1 MGLIGILSAIVQGG
15 LIRRLLPRFGETTL
29 AVFGPTFL
37 AAAFVLIVLA
47 PTWSVVIVACAL
59 MPLGFGLNNPALS
72 GLVSRASPE
81 DQQGAYMGLNQSVLS
96 LARMSGPLFAGFLFK
111 HYSARSPFLVGSG
124 ILAACALLAV
134 FYRSRYGATLKR
146 LLPEPDA
153 SKRNTNVR
161 FQPCVFPLG
170 RTPDA
175 GELLAR
181 LSSRRALAAIDSA
194 GGSPRRASVVA
205 FDPLRGVAVPD
216 SIAAIRA
223 LLARIDRSGVDSV
236 PGPFRGGFLGAL
248 AYDLG
253 VEGERPIEVAPDP
266 WSSPKV
272 AGGIYVDFV
281 VRDETTEEG
290 WLVLAEDPG
299 DGRPT
304 VAERRGRVLDALRA
318 EAPPPRVGP
327 AGPLVRHTP
336 REVHG
341 ARIERARQAIAAG
354 DYYQA
359 NLAHRFTRRMGG
371 NPVDLYRVLRR
382 ANPAPYA
389 GFLAFEE
396 GAILSSS
403 PELLLEYEGGISR
416 TRPIKGT
423 ALVGSPQWTTRA
435 RERLLASAKDKAEL
449 AMIVDLERNDLG
461 RACVP
466 GSVRVEGF
474 PRRVL
479 RHRPPPRRGRRRRAG
494 TRRTRSTSSRR
505 CSPGLDQRA
514 PKLAAMRAIAD
525 LEGEG
530 RGFFTGSLGFVDFS
544 GRAAWNILI
553 RTLVWRPLRR
563 GLVPRRRGSRGLPIP
578 PPRTT
583 RPWRRRRD
591 GRRARR
597 PGRNRLRASYPTAG
611 ATRR

>member
-1 MGLIGILSAIVQGG
+1 M
-15 LIRRLLPRFGETTL
+15 
-29 AVFGPTFL
+29 
-37 AAAFVLIVLA
+37 
-47 PTWSVVIVACAL
+47 
-59 MPLGFGLNNPALS
+59 
-72 GLVSRASPE
+72 
-81 DQQGAYMGLNQSVLS
+81 
-96 LARMSGPLFAGFLFK
+96 
-111 HYSARSPFLVGSG
+111 
-124 ILAACALLAV
+124 
-134 FYRSRYGATLKR
+134 
-146 LLPEPDA
+146 
-153 SKRNTNVR
+153 R

-181 LSSRRALAAIDSA
+181 LRSRRALAAIDSA

-216 SIAAIRA
+216 SIAPIRA
-223 LLARIDRSGVDSV
+223 LLARIDSSGLDSV

-299 DGRPT
+299 DGRPS
-304 VAERRGRVLDALRA
+304 VAERRKRVLDALRA
-318 EAPPPRVGP
+318 EAPPPSVR
-327 AGPLVRHTP
+327 ASGPLVRRTP

-341 ARIERARQAIAAG
+341 ARIERAREAIAAG

-359 NLAHRFTRRMGG
+359 NLAHRFTRRMEGD
-371 NPVDLYRVLRR
+371 PVDLYRLLRR

-403 PELLLEYEGGISR
+403 PELLLEYEGGIAR

-423 ALVGSPQWTTRA
+423 APRDPTADRDARDDARA

-461 RACVP
+461 RVCIP

-474 PRRVL
+474 PRVESFATVHHL
-479 RHRPPPRRGRRRRAG
+479 VADVVGEPA
-494 TRRTRSTSSRR
+494 
-505 CSPGLDQRA
+505 PGKDALDLLAALFPGGSITGA

-553 RTLVWRPLRR
+553 RTMVWRPSPAEVSFHVGGGITWASDPSAEDDETLAKAAGMAAALETREETR
-563 GLVPRRRGSRGLPIP
+563 LSGFLPD
-578 PPRTT
+578 
-583 RPWRRRRD
+583 RRRD
-591 GRRARR
+591 AQVTGKDPAS
-597 PGRNRLRASYPTAG
+597 RLTAPTIVEQVQP
-611 ATRR
+611 